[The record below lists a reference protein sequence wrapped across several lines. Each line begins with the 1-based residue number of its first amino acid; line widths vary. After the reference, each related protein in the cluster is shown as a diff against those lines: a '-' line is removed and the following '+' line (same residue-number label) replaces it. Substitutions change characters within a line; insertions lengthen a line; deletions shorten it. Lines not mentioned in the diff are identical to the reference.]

1 MAMYAVDEQGQ
12 IYEVNPDVSSKPG
25 SYRWIEACEA
35 IDDLTVGGAHSQFLA
50 DHAKSVA
57 RENLAVQMEDA
68 VAKEEAMGRRIKIR
82 RMKAQAASERAL
94 MENPDYQ
101 AYMKRRAYMQGC
113 ECSGTPRERWK
124 ELDHDQQAINHH
136 MSGQRQNVAYRP
148 SQGEISQMEGQKRL
162 EMHLRGE
169 AMKNTERTRQEQ
181 MMSGSPYKLVK
192 RG

>member
-12 IYEVNPDVSSKPG
+12 IYEVNPDVSKEPG
-25 SYRWIEACEA
+25 SYRWAEPCDA
-35 IDDLTVGGAHSQFLA
+35 IDDLTVGGAHSQFLSE
-50 DHAKSVA
+50 HAKSVA
-57 RENLAVQMEDA
+57 AENMAIKQEDA
-68 VAKEEAMGRRIKIR
+68 IAREEAMGRKIR
-82 RMKAQAASERAL
+82 NERMRRQAASEQSL

-113 ECSGTPRERWK
+113 ECLGTPRERWK

-148 SQGEISQMEGQKRL
+148 SQGEISQLEGQRRL

-169 AMKNTERTRQEQ
+169 ALKNTERTRQEQ